1 MANISNISLVQ
12 HAEKWMKQTAKDKII
27 RAIIGRQVGN
37 TLNNNW
43 QLDHMTDTDLRSYND
58 DLWKLDGVGSDRV
71 EHILKFVDHRN

>member
-1 MANISNISLVQ
+1 MA
-12 HAEKWMKQTAKDKII
+12 
-27 RAIIGRQVGN
+27 GN
-37 TLNNNW
+37 TFNNNW